1 MKYAKAAAVV
11 AGSMM
16 AIGVGAA
23 AATPAFA
30 AEGPAMPPMSLNG
43 GLGQAAEALSQGA
56 AVPFAEVAETADS
69 VVSGKGDAT
78 GKVLGLARQATPML
92 GGVQLGNQ

>member
-1 MKYAKAAAVV
+1 MKYAKAAALV

-16 AIGVGAA
+16 AIGAGAA

-56 AVPFAEVAETADS
+56 AVPVTGVAETADS
-69 VVSGKGDAT
+69 VVSGKGDAPE
-78 GKVLGLARQATPML
+78 KVMGLVGQATPML
-92 GGVQLGNQ
+92 GGVQLGSQ

>member
-1 MKYAKAAAVV
+1 MKYSKVAAVV

-16 AIGVGAA
+16 AIGAGAA

-30 AEGPAMPPMSLNG
+30 AEPPAMPPMSLNG
-43 GLGQAAEALSQGA
+43 GLDQATQSLQQGA
-56 AVPFAEVAETADS
+56 AVPVAAVADTATS
-69 VVSGKGDAT
+69 LAT
-78 GKVLGLARQATPML
+78 GKADAGEQVLGLARQATPML

>member
-16 AIGVGAA
+16 ALGAGAA

-43 GLGQAAEALSQGA
+43 GVDQATQALQQGA
-56 AVPFAEVAETADS
+56 SAPVAELAGAADS
-69 VVSGKGDAT
+69 LVTGRGDVASH
-78 GKVLGLARQATPML
+78 VLGLARQATPML
-92 GGVQLGNQ
+92 GGVQLGSQ